1 MSWGKVISSLILS
14 VASVYLYK
22 MINKTKKQEPS
33 YNTVTMEELRE
44 INEYNDS
51 TEANS
56 DISSKYEHEY
66 EHEYHHDL
74 SNTSSEF
81 SIVSS
86 KSSLE
91 EESLE
96 NDNDNN
102 ELQDKDSN
110 EYVNS
115 NN

>member
-14 VASVYLYK
+14 VASIYLYK
-22 MINKTKKQEPS
+22 MINKTKKQDPR
-33 YNTVTMEELRE
+33 YNPVTMEELLE
-44 INEYNDS
+44 IKKSNDS

-66 EHEYHHDL
+66 EHEYHRDL
-74 SNTSSEF
+74 SDTSSEF

-110 EYVNS
+110 ESVNS